1 MAQREV
7 VETFDGRYGPVQL
20 VRLTDD
26 DWNQHCHRC
35 KTHLSE
41 GDLAQDRGDH
51 WHCRGC
57 AR

>member
-7 VETFDGRYGPVQL
+7 VETVDGRYGPVQL
-20 VRLTDD
+20 VRLTGD

-35 KTHLSE
+35 QTYLSE
-41 GDLAQDRGDH
+41 GDMAQDRGDH
-51 WHCRGC
+51 WHCKDC